1 MRGPGVLG
9 KYRLLAELGRGGMA
23 DVYLA
28 VSQDSVVEFTKL
40 LVIKNLRRNE
50 ADDGELLSMFLDEAR
65 LAARLRH
72 PNVVQAFEIGQDG
85 DDCYIVLEY
94 LDGQSLHR
102 VLARAWRSRP
112 LPLPLHVRV
121 LIDVLAG
128 LHYAHDLVDF
138 DGTPL
143 GIVHRDVSPHNVFV
157 TYDGQV
163 KVVDFG
169 IAKAA
174 TATVETRTGVVKGK
188 VTYMAP
194 EQARGQ
200 HVDRRADVFAVGVM
214 LWEAMSGR
222 RLWADMPEHQVLVQ
236 LTNGHLPMA
245 FESLPGPEPLKRICA
260 RAAAVNPRD
269 RYPNAEAM
277 RQDLEDYVASFEVRS
292 SPVALGRFVAELFED
307 RRAELR
313 ALVEAQLRGQPG
325 AVAAI
330 PDRLLRAT
338 QSVPTA
344 GAMTASGLRG
354 GGGGTNSGLRAGATG
369 TGMRAPISSRPLSSP
384 TPGVMS
390 DPLDTPASLL
400 PSLRTYEAMAPGDA
414 TAPSPSWPSDPRMT
428 GATSAAITRPG
439 VPEPSSRGRGAL
451 VLAAVAV
458 MVAGGGLWA
467 LRWSGVFRPA
477 TNATAVAPP
486 PASPSQSVASLA
498 PDYAEVR
505 LSASPAAASIYYDD
519 VPLPSNPYAGK
530 FARDGTAHRVRVEA
544 HGFRTQQLMITLD
557 KPLVEMALALLP
569 EKEKPEAGT
578 PQVGRGR
585 APRPPPQ
592 PPPAEDITRYRRPP
606 TPALPAEDP
615 WEDGKR

>member
-1 MRGPGVLG
+1 MRGPGILG

-40 LVIKNLRRNE
+40 LVIKSLRRNQG
-50 ADDGELLSMFLDEAR
+50 DDGELLSMFLDEAR

-85 DDCYIVLEY
+85 DDCYLVLEY

-112 LPLPLHVRV
+112 MPLPLHLRV
-121 LIDVLAG
+121 MIDVLAG
-128 LHYAHDLVDF
+128 LDYAHELTDF
-138 DGTPL
+138 DGRPL

-174 TATVETRTGVVKGK
+174 TATIETRTGVVKGK

-200 HVDRRADVFAVGVM
+200 HVDRRADVFSVGVM

-222 RLWADMPEHQVLVQ
+222 RMWADIPEHQVLVQ
-236 LTNGHLPMA
+236 LTSGQLPVSFDA
-245 FESLPGPEPLKRICA
+245 LAGPEPLKRICA
-260 RAAAVNPRD
+260 RALAVNPRD
-269 RYPNAEAM
+269 RYPTSEAM
-277 RQDLEDYVASFEVRS
+277 RQELEDYINAFEVRTS
-292 SPVALGRFVAELFED
+292 AAALGRFVAELFED

-325 AVAAI
+325 GPVAAM
-330 PDRLLRAT
+330 PERLLRSTA
-338 QSVPTA
+338 SVPI
-344 GAMTASGLRG
+344 
-354 GGGGTNSGLRAGATG
+354 AGATG
-369 TGMRAPISSRPLSSP
+369 SMMRGGANITGTGLRGPSSRPRATSSFTSPSSSP
-384 TPGVMS
+384 R
-390 DPLDTPASLL
+390 DPLDTPASML
-400 PSLRTYEAMAPGDA
+400 PSLRAYEAMGPGDV

-439 VPEPSSRGRGAL
+439 MPPEPSSRGRVPLA
-451 VLAAVAV
+451 LAAVAA
-458 MVAGGGLWA
+458 VAVGGGLWA
-467 LRWSGVFRPA
+467 LRPSAPGRA
-477 TNATAVAPP
+477 TTTHSTSTHP
-486 PASPSQSVASLA
+486 PASQSVASLA
-498 PDYAEVR
+498 PEIVEVR
-505 LSASPAAASIYYDD
+505 LSASPANASIYYDD
-519 VPLPSNPYAGK
+519 VPLPGNPYAGR

-544 HGFRTQQLMITLD
+544 HGFRTQHLMITLD
-557 KPLVEMALALLP
+557 KPVVEMTLALVP
-569 EKEKPEAGT
+569 EKEKPETGRDNPPPGPGRPRV
-578 PQVGRGR
+578 PQ
-585 APRPPPQ
+585 RPPP
-592 PPPAEDITRYRRPP
+592 PPPPDEIRGPRRPP
-606 TPALPAEDP
+606 GPALPAEDP